1 MSNLI
6 KRDNFVPSVNTLL
19 DDFFSREFF
28 DWSDKNF
35 TLVGNTL
42 PSVNLKETEKEY
54 RIELAAPGLKKD
66 DFKVELNNNVLS
78 ISSEHKEEHEEKNK
92 RENFARKEFNY
103 QSFLRS
109 FNLPDSIDDDK
120 VKAQYENGILHV
132 NVAKKAPS
140 ALRSAKRIPI
150 S

>member
-6 KRDNFVPSVNTLL
+6 KRDNFVPSVNSLL
-19 DDFFSREFF
+19 EDFFSREFF
-28 DWSDKNF
+28 DWNDKNF

-78 ISSEHKEEHEEKNK
+78 ISSEHREESIEKSK

-109 FNLPDSIDDDK
+109 FNLPESIDNDK

-132 NVAKKAPS
+132 NVAKKASS